1 MTTSITSTELK
12 DILTAK
18 EHVCVIDVRRR
29 ADYEK
34 SPEMIAGATWQ
45 DPEKVT
51 EWSKTL
57 PKDQEVVVYCVKGGS
72 VSQSVTNS
80 LQEGHP
86 GARFLE
92 GGILGWEEK
101 QKSCGK

>member
-18 EHVCVIDVRRR
+18 KNVCVIDVRRK

-34 SPEMIAGATWQ
+34 SPEMIAGASWQ

-51 EWSKTL
+51 EWSKTI
-57 PKDQEVVVYCVKGGS
+57 PEDQDLVVYCVKGGS
-72 VSQSVTNS
+72 VSQSVAKS
-80 LQEGHP
+80 LQESHP

-92 GGILGWEEK
+92 GGILGWEDGRK
-101 QKSCGK
+101 